1 MTRVQE
7 LQEIECLAAAN
18 LTEYDPVRPMA
29 EGRFQ
34 EITNAHS
41 RQTVLGLPG
50 FKPNKVVLV
59 HLNFG
64 RVLNQEN
71 SLVRRNEFSKNIQ
84 ERRFSSSCAPCY
96 EDVLPPEDIGFQ
108 LVRQPSFEGSGLN
121 EILDAEVPG
130 VELANS
136 QRDAIQTAGWDDGG
150 NPASIRQA

>member
-7 LQEIECLAAAN
+7 LQKIECFAAAN
-18 LTEYDPVRPMA
+18 LTEYDPVWPMA

-50 FKPNKVVLV
+50 FKADKVVLV

-64 RVLNQEN
+64 RVLNQKN

-84 ERRFSSSCAPCY
+84 ERRFSSSCAPSY
-96 EDVLPPEDIGFQ
+96 EDVLPPED
-108 LVRQPSFEGSGLN
+108 VGL
-121 EILDAEVPG
+121 
-130 VELANS
+130 
-136 QRDAIQTAGWDDGG
+136 
-150 NPASIRQA
+150 

>member
-41 RQTVLGLPG
+41 RQTVLGVPG
-50 FKPNKVVLV
+50 CKADKVVLV
-59 HLNFG
+59 HVNLG

-71 SLVRRNEFSKNIQ
+71 SFFRRNEFPKYIQ
-84 ERRFSSSCAPCY
+84 ERRFSSSCAPSY
-96 EDVLPPEDIGFQ
+96 EDVLPPQDIGLQ

-121 EILDAEVPG
+121 EILDAKVPG

-136 QRDAIQTAGWDDGG
+136 ERDAIQTAGWDDGG